1 MEAAVALPVLV
12 LIALGTLETAGVI
25 FTKQAL
31 QTAAQECAR
40 EAAMPS
46 ATAASVQQK
55 ANEFTERRGLSAVTV
70 TISPPNPTGLPAGT
84 TLPVTVSISA
94 DEVGFVGAQFLDG
107 PVAASCTV
115 VKSF

>member
-1 MEAAVALPVLV
+1 MPGRSRQQRLHSRRRGIASVEVAVALPVLV

-31 QTAAQECAR
+31 QTARRNAR

-70 TISPPNPTGLPAGT
+70 TISPPNPPDFRPARR
-84 TLPVTVSISA
+84 
-94 DEVGFVGAQFLDG
+94 
-107 PVAASCTV
+107 
-115 VKSF
+115 